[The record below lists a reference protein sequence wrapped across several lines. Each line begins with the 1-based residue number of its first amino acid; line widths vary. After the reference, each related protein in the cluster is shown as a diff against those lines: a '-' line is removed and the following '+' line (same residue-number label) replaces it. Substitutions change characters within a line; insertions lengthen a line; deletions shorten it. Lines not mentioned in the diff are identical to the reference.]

1 MSSWEIKRKWD
12 LLGKWNKTFLVV
24 LWCWTLLI
32 LSGPF
37 MVPEGQANNLS
48 GVVGTYD
55 NQDVIKQMNPVSR
68 LVYYLG
74 DVNCHQKLERSY
86 SYNENQMPFCARDVG
101 IFAGLMIGF
110 TYALGRRIELTLP
123 IILLALLPI
132 GIDGTVQ
139 LLTDYESTNI
149 KRIITG
155 LIAGCITGIALKII
169 ADSLDHRSDHG

>member
-1 MSSWEIKRKWD
+1 MSSWEVRRKWD
-12 LLGKWNKTFLVV
+12 LLGKWNKTFLVI
-24 LWCWTLLI
+24 LWGWTLLI

-37 MVPEGQANNLS
+37 MVPEGYAEDLS
-48 GVVGTYD
+48 GAVGGYD
-55 NQDVIKQMNPVSR
+55 NRDVIERMNPVAKV
-68 LVYYLG
+68 VYYLG

-86 SYNENQMPFCARDVG
+86 SYNQNQMPFCTRDVG

-123 IILLALLPI
+123 LILLSLVPI

-149 KRIITG
+149 RRVVTG
-155 LIAGCITGIALKII
+155 LIAGGVTGIALKII
-169 ADSLDHRSDHG
+169 ANSLDRN